1 MGTVERMLCPNHRE
15 IFNRLTT
22 PQVPARPGGQTDFPQ
37 QHIPTGQTS
46 PPQREALVLL
56 CSSLDP
62 LDFNLD
68 GLALL
73 VLSASFIP
81 SGRCFS

>member
-1 MGTVERMLCPNHRE
+1 MGTVVDARSEPSRYSQK
-15 IFNRLTT
+15 TAT
-22 PQVPARPGGQTDFPQ
+22 PQVPAGRGGQPDFPRQ
-37 QHIPTGQTS
+37 RIRPGQTS
-46 PPQREALVLL
+46 PPQRGSCAVVFF
-56 CSSLDP
+56 LDP

-81 SGRCFS
+81 SVRCFHET